1 MSIKKLLQE
10 ANAIQVGITAGDW
23 REVIALAALP
33 LVSGGY
39 INPSYP
45 EAVIANTLTHGAY
58 YVFEEGIAI
67 PHARPE
73 AGVLKDCFSMV
84 LLDEPI
90 SFDGSDKA
98 DIVIMFGA
106 RDSNAHI
113 EEGIRAIVTLLED
126 EETLVRL
133 RKASSAAEVLAIL

>member
-1 MSIKKLLQE
+1 MI
-10 ANAIQVGITAGDW
+10 V
-23 REVIALAALP
+23 
-33 LVSGGY
+33 
-39 INPSYP
+39 
-45 EAVIANTLTHGAY
+45 
-58 YVFEEGIAI
+58 
-67 PHARPE
+67 
-73 AGVLKDCFSMV
+73 
-84 LLDEPI
+84 LDEPI

-133 RKASSAAEVLAIL
+133 RNASSAAEVIEIL